1 MKRNHPLDLSH
12 LLAVVL
18 LAIGT
23 LVATGCVSSQVT
35 DPVEIDRQV
44 ALAQSDMEITARL
57 ATRLA
62 IVSIDPDDQVKVVR
76 VMRDVASIV
85 LDASTAENDPHAPA
99 HVADLT
105 EMLLKGRGGEY
116 SAIVQDLYAL
126 LRSRMSDEISRRFAN
141 VDIKTRDRI
150 LHGLI
155 VGASRGVRD
164 VSADFLA
171 QAESTPATE

>member
-12 LLAVVL
+12 LLAVVF
-18 LAIGT
+18 LAVST

-35 DPVEIDRQV
+35 DPIEIDRQV
-44 ALAQSDMEITARL
+44 ASAGADMEITARL

-62 IVSIDPDDQVKVVR
+62 IVSIDPDDRAKVAR

-85 LDASTAENDPHAPA
+85 LDAATPEHDPDAPA

-105 EMLLKGRGGEY
+105 EMLLDGRGGEY
-116 SAIVQDLYAL
+116 SAIVRDLYAL
-126 LRSRMSDEISRRFAN
+126 LRSRMSDEINRRFGT
-141 VDIKTRDRI
+141 VDLKTRDRI
-150 LHGLI
+150 IHGLI

-164 VSADFLA
+164 VSAEFLA
-171 QAESTPATE
+171 QADSPPTNE